1 MSFNPLASQTPGWY
15 LIVDPK
21 GEGERLDRFIARR
34 LPRLSRSR
42 AAKLAVYILD
52 HNGIAQNSA
61 LKKSTRL
68 RALQHLWIKRPLPKE
83 KLHNLKPPTIVDE
96 CEDFIVIDKPAGWVA
111 HPTASRFHS
120 AITTWL
126 KSNAYHAHPVHR
138 LDSETSGLLICAKH
152 HQAEK
157 ELQQAFINQRV
168 HKTYLGICQI
178 SDRGQKYIDSKGL
191 NWIETESLGFA
202 PNSLVSL
209 KMGRGE
215 KTASTEFQV
224 LSIHPQ
230 LSMIS
235 ELRPLTHQPHSY
247 ALIKASPHSGRQHQ
261 IRVHLSLLGLS
272 LVGDK
277 LYGPDENYF
286 LKGLAGELTPTDYQD
301 LGHERHALHATSLSF
316 NWKGRQRSWH
326 SALPTDLHRLLNN
339 NQV

>member
-15 LIVDPK
+15 LIVDPE
-21 GEGERLDRFIARR
+21 GEGERLDCFIARR

-42 AAKLAVYILD
+42 AAKLAVYIMD

-68 RALQHLWIKRPLPKE
+68 RALQHLWIRRPLPKE
-83 KLHNLKPPTIVDE
+83 KLHNLEPPIIIDE

-120 AITTWL
+120 AMTTWL
-126 KSNAYHAHPVHR
+126 KSNAYHAQPVHR

-152 HQAEK
+152 HQAET

-168 HKTYLGICQI
+168 HKTYLGICQM
-178 SDRGQKYIDSKGL
+178 SNQGKNHIDSKGL
-191 NWIETESLGFA
+191 SWIETKSLGFV
-202 PNSLVSL
+202 PNSLVNI

-230 LSMIS
+230 RSIIS
-235 ELRPLTHQPHSY
+235 ELKSPSY
-247 ALIKASPHSGRQHQ
+247 ALIKAIPHSGRQHQ
-261 IRVHLSLLGLS
+261 IRVHLSLVGLS

-277 LYGPDENYF
+277 LYGPDEKYF
-286 LKGLAGELTPTDYQD
+286 LKGLAGELTPTDYHD
-301 LGHERHALHATSLSF
+301 LGHERHALHALSLSF
-316 NWKGRQRSWH
+316 TWQGRQRSWQ
-326 SALPTDLHRLLNN
+326 SAFPKDLQGLLND